1 MLSIQ
6 MERSFL
12 MKTIE
17 LTSPSITVA
26 YDDVGTGLP
35 VVLLHAFPLDREM
48 WAPQLEPI
56 SRAGFRVFALDLPGF
71 GGTSADGDGFTIDR
85 GADLVGGFLDAL
97 GISKTVVVGLSM
109 GGYVA
114 MAIARRRPSLLAGL
128 VLADT
133 RAAPDAP
140 HMRGNRDKMI
150 ASVQAKGPV
159 AAADAMLP
167 NLFSEPTR
175 STNPALIERVKQSVL
190 RQSASGIVAGLVAL
204 RDRPDAAPDLETM
217 AVPILVLVGEFDT
230 VTPLLAAARIAGTV
244 PKSDLAHIPG
254 AGHLSN
260 LENPE
265 AFNTAVIAFLKQ
277 LK

>member
-1 MLSIQ
+1 
-6 MERSFL
+6 
-12 MKTIE
+12 MKT
-17 LTSPSITVA
+17 LVLAPHSTKVT

-35 VVLLHAFPLDREM
+35 VVFLHAFPLDREM
-48 WAPQLEPI
+48 WTPQIGPI
-56 SRAGFRVFALDLPGF
+56 SQAGFRVLAVDLPEF
-71 GGTSADGDGFTIDR
+71 GGTAPDIEGFTIDR
-85 GADLVGGFLDAL
+85 GADLVADFLKAL
-97 GISKTVVVGLSM
+97 EIRQAVVVGLSM

-114 MAIARRRPSLLAGL
+114 MSIARRHPSLLAGL

-133 RAAPDAP
+133 RAAPDVP
-140 HMRGNRDKMI
+140 HVRANRDKLI
-150 ASVQAKGPV
+150 SAVQAKGSV

-175 STNPALIERVKQSVL
+175 ATNPALIERVRQIAL
-190 RQSASGIVAGLVAL
+190 RQSPSGLIAGLRAL
-204 RDRPDAAPDLETM
+204 RDRPDAAPALESV

-244 PKSDLAHIPG
+244 RKSDLAHIPG
-254 AGHLSN
+254 AGHLSS

-265 AFNTAVIAFLKQ
+265 SFNSAVIAFLKG

>member
-1 MLSIQ
+1 
-6 MERSFL
+6 

-17 LTSPSITVA
+17 LPSLAMKVA

-35 VVLLHAFPLDREM
+35 IVFLHAFPLDRTM
-48 WAPQLEPI
+48 WVPQIEPI
-56 SRAGFRVFALDLPGF
+56 SKAGFRVIALDLPEF
-71 GGTSADGDGFTIDR
+71 GGTSADKQGFTIDR
-85 GADLVGGFLDAL
+85 GSDLVAAFLEAL
-97 GISKTVVVGLSM
+97 EIKKVVVVGLSM

-114 MAIARRRPSLLAGL
+114 MSLARRHSGMLAGMI
-128 VLADT
+128 LADT
-133 RAAPDAP
+133 RAAPDVP
-140 HMRGNRDKMI
+140 HVRANRDKLI
-150 ASVQAKGPV
+150 SAVQMNGPS

-175 STNPALIERVKQSVL
+175 TTNPALIESVQQITL
-190 RQSASGIVAGLVAL
+190 RQSASGLIAGLRAL
-204 RDRPDAAPDLETM
+204 RDRPDAAPALENV

-244 PKSDLAHIPG
+244 RKSNLSHIPG

-265 AFNTAVIAFLKQ
+265 AFNAAVIGFLKQ
-277 LK
+277 LN

>member
-1 MLSIQ
+1 
-6 MERSFL
+6 

-17 LTSPSITVA
+17 LSEHSLNIA
-26 YDDVGTGLP
+26 YDDVGSGLP
-35 VVLLHAFPLDREM
+35 VVFLHAFPLDREM
-48 WAPQLEPI
+48 WTPQVGPI
-56 SRAGFRVFALDLPGF
+56 SSAGFRVISIDLPEF
-71 GGTSADGDGFTIDR
+71 GGSSRDKDGFTIDR
-85 GADLVGGFLDAL
+85 GADLVASLLKAL
-97 GISKTVVVGLSM
+97 EIPKTVVVGLSM

-114 MAIARRRPSLLAGL
+114 MSIARRHPALLAGM

-133 RAAPDAP
+133 RAAPDVP
-140 HMRGNRDKMI
+140 HVRANRDKLI
-150 ASVQAKGPV
+150 AAVQAQGSV

-175 STNPALIERVKQSVL
+175 MTNPALIERVRQIAL
-190 RQSASGIVAGLVAL
+190 RQSAAGIVSGLKAL
-204 RDRPDAAPDLETM
+204 RDRPDAAPALETL
-217 AVPILVLVGEFDT
+217 AVPLLVLVGEFDT

-244 PKSDLAHIPG
+244 RKSDLAHIPG

-265 AFNTAVIAFLKQ
+265 AFNSAVISFLKQ